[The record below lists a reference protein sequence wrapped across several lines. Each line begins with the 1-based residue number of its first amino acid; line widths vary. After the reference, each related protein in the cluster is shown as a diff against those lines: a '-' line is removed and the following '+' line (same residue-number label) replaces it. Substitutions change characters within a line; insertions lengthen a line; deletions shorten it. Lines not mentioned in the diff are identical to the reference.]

1 MTLVLEARAK
11 INLGLRVLGKR
22 PDGFHNI
29 RSIFQEIS
37 LSDKIRISIKPG
49 NGRISFSCTAN
60 DIPADST
67 NLAWMAASAF
77 LLGTGELIDVDI
89 RLEKNIPS
97 GSGLGGG
104 SSDAATVLKGLTQLT
119 GRRDFDLFKVAA
131 KLGSDVPFF
140 IRGGAAS
147 VEGRGE
153 LISDIPVIPFHVV
166 LMHPSTRV
174 STKWA
179 YSRVLDEN
187 TSTSLTNNTII
198 KHYSS
203 SSAVWHE
210 GKPYPHNLRNDF
222 LPLLEKHFPEIA
234 ELAQFLR
241 NSQCSNWGLSGS
253 GSTLYALYKSES
265 GARCFSETLHG
276 NFTLCRTAETAGA
289 SSNG

>member
-11 INLGLRVLGKR
+11 INLGLRVLGER

-29 RSIFQEIS
+29 SSIFQEIT
-37 LSDKIRISIKPG
+37 LSDTIHISVKPG
-49 NGRISFSCTAN
+49 NGRISLSCTAD
-60 DIPADST
+60 DIPSDST
-67 NLAWMAASAF
+67 NLVWMAASDF
-77 LLGTGELIDVDI
+77 LLNTGELIDVDI
-89 RLEKNIPS
+89 HLQKNIPS

-104 SSDAATVLKGLTQLT
+104 SSDAAAVLKGLRQLT
-119 GRRDFDLFKVAA
+119 ARENFDLCRIAA

-153 LISDIPVIPFHVV
+153 LISAIPVIPFYVV
-166 LMHPSTRV
+166 LLHPCTKI

-179 YSRVLDEN
+179 YSKVMDAN
-187 TSTSLTNNTII
+187 TITSLTNNTII
-198 KHYSS
+198 RHYST

-241 NSQCSNWGLSGS
+241 NSQCRNWGLSGS

-265 GARCFSETLHG
+265 EARCFSETLQG
-276 NFTLCRTAETAGA
+276 TFTLCRSAETAGA